1 MQYED
6 FHLGLDTKYDFK
18 KVKSLLAQ
26 AAYSHC
32 GLYYAQFDILK
43 NAFIL
48 GSSFNCQM
56 FKGAKHALQVTY
68 TKDGAKGI

>member
-48 GSSFNCQM
+48 GSSFTIVAFSKNLVVGVRIARAV
-56 FKGAKHALQVTY
+56 KKV
-68 TKDGAKGI
+68 